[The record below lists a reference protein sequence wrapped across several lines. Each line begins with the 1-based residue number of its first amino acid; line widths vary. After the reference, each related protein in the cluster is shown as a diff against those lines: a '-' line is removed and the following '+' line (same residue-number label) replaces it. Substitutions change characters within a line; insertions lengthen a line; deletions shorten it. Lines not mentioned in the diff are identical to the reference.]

1 MDIYVD
7 AMALFQQSDVQWVE
21 CKPPKEE
28 VKEHLRLR
36 LKAISKREQKRQ
48 ETLRQ
53 LKEQQ
58 PPLPPEEI
66 LIKKE
71 AVAIGE
77 FRSWDSCSVPLT
89 VVANREQYADG
100 HKELWFLIDTKEL
113 NQKTLPHIRQQLL
126 PSDNYIIVNYQN
138 YYGLFSPFEL
148 IGFVVKLSEEARKK
162 IAAECERFRRELEST
177 LMNPRPP

>member
-1 MDIYVD
+1 
-7 AMALFQQSDVQWVE
+7 
-21 CKPPKEE
+21 
-28 VKEHLRLR
+28 
-36 LKAISKREQKRQ
+36 
-48 ETLRQ
+48 

-71 AVAIGE
+71 AAAIGE
-77 FRSWDSCSVPLT
+77 FRSWDSCSVPFT

-100 HKELWFLIDTKEL
+100 HQELWFLIDTKEL

-162 IAAECERFRRELEST
+162 IAAKCERFRRELEST